1 MSGLRVLVP
10 TSRSWYRIVS
20 AGAILDFENAMAES
34 AVVDFVDVPP
44 LGRRARI
51 RAAVSERRPRRIAL
65 SGDYDLCF
73 LAVFQPE
80 DVRALAFLE
89 GLRRRCRRVVVY
101 VFDAWAGSAASLR
114 RHRELW
120 RLCDQVFVSFPAA
133 VDAWRPELR
142 CPVDYLPQ
150 AIDPARFHPE
160 PNRPIHVLSVGRRL
174 ESVHRHLVDIA
185 SRHGL
190 WYQFSESR
198 APVAIDLE
206 DSQLLLARLCRSARI
221 QICWPLELTH
231 AESRR
236 VGYTPADGSPITARW
251 FEAAASGSIVMGS
264 KPASPEF
271 DRLFPD
277 KAFVRELPR
286 ASESQLEL
294 AVLEALADDGEL
306 HSRGALAQHVLK
318 HHCWQVRCAEIL
330 ATTEERAHRPTFARV
345 GGAR

>member
-101 VFDAWAGSAASLR
+101 VFDAWAASTASLR

-174 ESVHRHLVDIA
+174 ESVHRQLVGIA

-198 APVAIDLE
+198 APSRSTSRTASSCSRGSADRHA
-206 DSQLLLARLCRSARI
+206 SRSAG
-221 QICWPLELTH
+221 L
-231 AESRR
+231 SR
-236 VGYTPADGSPITARW
+236 
-251 FEAAASGSIVMGS
+251 
-264 KPASPEF
+264 
-271 DRLFPD
+271 
-277 KAFVRELPR
+277 
-286 ASESQLEL
+286 
-294 AVLEALADDGEL
+294 
-306 HSRGALAQHVLK
+306 
-318 HHCWQVRCAEIL
+318 
-330 ATTEERAHRPTFARV
+330 
-345 GGAR
+345 